1 MMHKEERMI
10 IYDFHVGHIRGT
22 CNVVVGPA
30 VTGGET
36 EAERVFVQTGNRND
50 NIQIHLQNSIQESS
64 IKTHIKRGKADVNS
78 KTIYKAQ

>member
-1 MMHKEERMI
+1 MHKEERMI

-36 EAERVFVQTGNRND
+36 EAACVFVQTGNRND
-50 NIQIHLQNSIQESS
+50 NMQIHLQNSIQESGVS
-64 IKTHIKRGKADVNS
+64 C
-78 KTIYKAQ
+78 